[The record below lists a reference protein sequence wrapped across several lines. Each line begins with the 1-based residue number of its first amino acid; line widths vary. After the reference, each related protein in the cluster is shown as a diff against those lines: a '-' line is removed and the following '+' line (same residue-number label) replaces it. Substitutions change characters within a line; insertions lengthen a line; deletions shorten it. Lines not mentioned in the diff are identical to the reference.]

1 MEWSVEGGAGS
12 VLRSSWGCEVKC
24 VCWKMRDLN
33 WEVVAVIIG
42 VRNGWEMSGQ
52 NCIGDEGYLLV
63 WNGDA

>member
-1 MEWSVEGGAGS
+1 M
-12 VLRSSWGCEVKC
+12 KC

-33 WEVVAVIIG
+33 WGVVAVIIG
-42 VRNGWEMSGQ
+42 VRNGWEMCGQ